1 LAGGV
6 MIMRNMKTKTIFLFA
21 CATVF
26 AVCAE
31 ASLYN
36 DSAAMTGFKNKT
48 SFNITMSG
56 SVLNVDVEYAV
67 YSPGDYPGDDR
78 TDDSEYIYAYQILNS
93 TQSNVAVDFFSVGI
107 LSGSSIDF
115 IYIDT
120 GYGTPG
126 GIRPIEFPHSAGY
139 VFIRDALNPGQWSD
153 VLIFS
158 STYSPTIG
166 FGTVSGGGLSGMGSG
181 MGSLATPSV
190 PEPATILFIAP
201 AIFILRIK
209 KRTKVK

>member
-1 LAGGV
+1 
-6 MIMRNMKTKTIFLFA
+6 MRNMKTKTIFLFA

-26 AVCAE
+26 AVCAK

-36 DSAAMTGFKNKT
+36 DPAAMTGFKNKT

-56 SVLNVDVEYAV
+56 SVLKADVEYAV

-78 TDDSEYIYAYQILNS
+78 TGDSEYIYAYQILNS

-107 LSGSSIDF
+107 LSGSSIDL
-115 IYIDT
+115 IYTDT
-120 GYGTPG
+120 SYGVLG
-126 GIRPIEFPHSAGY
+126 GTVPFAFNFSQSAGY

-166 FGTVSGGGLSGMGSG
+166 FGTVSGSGLSGMGS
-181 MGSLATPSV
+181 LPTPSV

-209 KRTKVK
+209 KMTKVK